1 MTFSKKGVVTDCV
14 ELPQYQ
20 DSKTKELGKK
30 QFAVMLLIS
39 TKMKNGNLRKDLI
52 DIKIDESK
60 FKEYHSK
67 IGKEETIEFSLYSKS
82 PISLT
87 EV

>member
-1 MTFSKKGVVTDCV
+1 MTFTQKGVILECV
-14 ELPQYQ
+14 ELPQYK
-20 DSKTKELGKK
+20 DPKTGELGKK
-30 QFAVMLLIS
+30 QFAVTLVIP
-39 TKMKNGNLRKDLI
+39 TKMKNGKVRKVPI
-52 DIKIDESK
+52 DIKVDEIK
-60 FKEYHSK
+60 YQEYHSK

>member
-1 MTFSKKGVVTDCV
+1 
-14 ELPQYQ
+14 
-20 DSKTKELGKK
+20 
-30 QFAVMLLIS
+30 MLLIS